1 MAGTEGRT
9 AQETERTKLGR
20 WWIVQVL
27 HAESAPPSSSFR
39 LTPLGTGIGDE
50 RRQQGRGTMGTRGNE
65 EFVQTPEE
73 KRAAAAAIGGG
84 GRRRPDEK

>member
-1 MAGTEGRT
+1 MAGTKGRT
-9 AQETERTKLGR
+9 AQETERTKLGHR
-20 WWIVQVL
+20 WVVQVM

-65 EFVQTPEE
+65 EFVQRRSE
-73 KRAAAAAIGGG
+73 
-84 GRRRPDEK
+84 RRRLRLGEEAGACPDEK